1 MSLTTSSTPPS
12 LHLQVLCRNL
22 SSIPP
27 TQLPRALPSL
37 TKHIARCGRALSTTA
52 QDQKKP
58 REDEACRAALLV
70 HKLKTVITTLLT
82 GRNPHARFA
91 AVGLVKAVVDV
102 GGWETLRGVEP
113 WVRGLLS
120 IIQRGDPVAAKELAV
135 ITLTRIY
142 VLLQPYP
149 TLIREIATPTIP
161 AFATACL
168 QLIKPT
174 ASALTASNLETICDA
189 FSTLIPL
196 YPTTFR
202 PFSGQTRSAIR
213 AYLAPTSRHSSSS
226 SSLFVTRSLQRAAGR
241 LAVSLHHVATK
252 SGSGDDWAKR
262 AEGVIRELHATADQ
276 VLRSVHEAWPS
287 SDGYV
292 PTKVDLDGEPSGGS
306 ASPDELPPWIGLSA
320 GVERLVGLFLH
331 LADYLTCPTRCSVA
345 VPLSAMMGAISRVCL
360 IAKPSPKSQNW
371 DQALETNP
379 AIGREEKEELW
390 CLIPQVHVAATDLTL
405 VMLQRFEQAL
415 LPLIPDALDNLVR
428 IFKSGMDVPEIRQSG
443 YLVLHSILSIAG
455 PTLTK
460 QSTASIEPLVAACCR
475 DLQHDAGLLE
485 PGTQLPTTD
494 SSKKKN
500 NKVIANADLFLRPP
514 ASSATTAL
522 LDPILDA
529 DHRAAANSLLPA
541 LFSNLPQQHV
551 KASLR
556 RLVDKTAILTR
567 NRDAMLASVL
577 HPYRDRRGRMYPSI
591 LPHLT
596 RLYPQ
601 HQGLEVIRTNMRV
614 GSSLATRA
622 LSTVDDDEAELE
634 ADEGEEAD
642 EEEKGEVDVENGSEK
657 IDVEPQDHIKNQAE
671 TMPELSITTP
681 HPTTSLDDPS
691 KQDQTTHLPSN
702 PFAPAPKQTTP
713 SSTVHPNPPPKRKHD
728 GSSAANPPKRR
739 SEAASPSSPKRHEDE
754 EAEGFVL
761 STAAAPTVASAE
773 AAAVA
778 IDNANTTPVPP
789 VEENDD
795 SDDSESVHLNMELDE
810 DDAEDEMDG

>member
-1 MSLTTSSTPPS
+1 MPPPTSSNPPS

-37 TKHIARCGRALSTTA
+37 TKHIARCGKLLSTTS

-58 REDEACRAALLV
+58 KDDDTCRAALLV
-70 HKLKTVITTLLT
+70 HKLKTIITTLLT

-91 AVGLVKAVVDV
+91 AVGLVKAAVDV
-102 GGWETLRGVEP
+102 GGWETLRGAEP

-120 IIQRGDPVAAKELAV
+120 IIQRGDSIATKELAV
-135 ITLTRIY
+135 VTLTRIY

-174 ASALTASNLETICDA
+174 ASALTASILETICDA

-202 PFSGQTRSAIR
+202 PFSGQTRSAVR
-213 AYLAPTSRHSSSS
+213 AYLAPTSCDS
-226 SSLFVTRSLQRAAGR
+226 SSLFVTSSLQRAAGR

-262 AEGVIRELHATADQ
+262 VEGVIREVHATADQ

-292 PTKVDLDGEPSGGS
+292 PIKVDIDSEPNGGS
-306 ASPDELPPWIGLSA
+306 ASPDELPPWNGLSA
-320 GVERLVGLFLH
+320 GVDRLVGLFLH
-331 LADYLTCPTRCSVA
+331 LADYLTWPTRSSVA
-345 VPLSAMMGAISRVCL
+345 VPLSAMMGVISRVCL

-371 DQALETNP
+371 DQVLETNP

-390 CLIPQVHVAATDLTL
+390 CLIPQVHVAATHLSL
-405 VMLQRFEQAL
+405 VMLQRFEQGL
-415 LPLIPDALDNLVR
+415 LPLIPEMLDSLVR
-428 IFKSGMDVPEIRQSG
+428 IFKSGMDVPEIRRGG
-443 YLVLHSILSIAG
+443 YLVLGSILSIAG
-455 PTLTK
+455 PTLSK
-460 QSTASIEPLVAACCR
+460 QATASIEPLMAACCR

-485 PGTQLPTTD
+485 PSAQVPATD
-494 SSKKKN
+494 SSKK
-500 NKVIANADLFLRPP
+500 NKVIANADLFLRPSAP
-514 ASSATTAL
+514 YSSSSAAAQ
-522 LDPILDA
+522 DPILDA
-529 DHRAAANSLLPA
+529 DHRAAAEHLLPA
-541 LFSNLPQQHV
+541 LFSNLSQQHV

-601 HQGLEVIRTNMRV
+601 DQGLEVIRTNMRV
-614 GSSLATRA
+614 GSSLTTRA
-622 LSTVDDDEAELE
+622 LSTAEDEAELE
-634 ADEGEEAD
+634 EDEGEVEEQ
-642 EEEKGEVDVENGSEK
+642 EEEKGEVGVKGGSDGSDP
-657 IDVEPQDHIKNQAE
+657 IDISPQDLIINDAE
-671 TMPELSITTP
+671 TIPKPVITTLQ
-681 HPTTSLDDPS
+681 PTTAPEDPS
-691 KQDQTTHLPSN
+691 KQDQTQNLPSN
-702 PFAPAPKQTTP
+702 PFAPAPEQTTP
-713 SSTVHPNPPPKRKHD
+713 SSATHPNPPPKRKHD
-728 GSSAANPPKRR
+728 GSSAAKPPKRR
-739 SEAASPSSPKRHEDE
+739 PESARPSPPERPKSPDSATLVFFGAA
-754 EAEGFVL
+754 V
-761 STAAAPTVASAE
+761 AAA

-778 IDNANTTPVPP
+778 TRNKANNRDSSIDG
-789 VEENDD
+789 NDD
-795 SDDSESVHLNMELDE
+795 SDDSQSVHLNMELDE
-810 DDAEDEMDG
+810 DDDEAEDETGG

>member
-1 MSLTTSSTPPS
+1 MSPTTSPNPPS

-27 TQLPRALPSL
+27 TQLPRSLPSL
-37 TKHIARCGRALSTTA
+37 TQHIARCERALSTTP

-58 REDEACRAALLV
+58 KDDDTCRIALLV
-70 HKLKTVITTLLT
+70 HKLKTIITTLLT

-102 GGWETLRGVEP
+102 GGWETLRGSEP

-120 IIQRGDPVAAKELAV
+120 IIQRGDHIATKELAIV
-135 ITLTRIY
+135 TLTRIY

-149 TLIREIATPTIP
+149 TLTREIATPTIP

-174 ASALTASNLETICDA
+174 ASTPTASVLETICDA
-189 FSTLIPL
+189 FATLIPL

-213 AYLAPTSRHSSSS
+213 ACLAPTSRDA
-226 SSLFVTRSLQRAAGR
+226 SSLFVTRALQRAAGR

-252 SGSGDDWAKR
+252 SGSSDDWAKR
-262 AEGVIRELHATADQ
+262 VEGLIRELHATADQ

-287 SDGYV
+287 SDGYL
-292 PTKVDLDGEPSGGS
+292 PTKVSPDGEPSGGS

-331 LADYLTCPTRCSVA
+331 LADYLTCPTRGPVA
-345 VPLSAMMGAISRVCL
+345 VPLSAIMGTISRVCL

-390 CLIPQVHVAATDLTL
+390 CLIPEIHVAAMNLSL
-405 VMLQRFEQAL
+405 VMLRRFEQGL
-415 LPLIPDALDNLVR
+415 IPLIPEMLDNLVR
-428 IFKSGMDVPEIRQSG
+428 IFKSGMDVPEVRQSG
-443 YLVLHSILSIAG
+443 YLVLNSILSIAG
-455 PTLTK
+455 PTLSK
-460 QSTASIEPLVAACCR
+460 QATASIEPLMAACCR

-485 PGTQLPTTD
+485 RSVDLPATD
-494 SSKKKN
+494 PTSTKKN
-500 NKVIANADLFLRPP
+500 KMIANADLFLRSSPS
-514 ASSATTAL
+514 SSAASQ
-522 LDPILDA
+522 DPTLDA
-529 DHRAAANSLLPA
+529 DHRAAAEHLLPA
-541 LFSNLPQQHV
+541 LLSNVPQQHV

-577 HPYRDRRGRMYPSI
+577 HPYRDRRGRVYPSI

-596 RLYPQ
+596 MLYPQ
-601 HQGLEVIRTNMRV
+601 DQGLEVIRTNMRLS
-614 GSSLATRA
+614 SSLATRA
-622 LSTVDDDEAELE
+622 LSTVEDEAELE
-634 ADEGEEAD
+634 DDEDEDEGEREDGA
-642 EEEKGEVDVENGSEK
+642 EE
-657 IDVEPQDHIKNQAE
+657 IDVEPRDVTENHAE
-671 TMPELSITTP
+671 TITESSTVTP
-681 HPTTSLDDPS
+681 HPTTAPDDAS
-691 KQDQTTHLPSN
+691 QQVQTAHLESN
-702 PFAPAPKQTTP
+702 PFAPTPEEQTPPFTAQ
-713 SSTVHPNPPPKRKHD
+713 PNPPPKRKHD
-728 GSSAANPPKRR
+728 GTSAANPPKRR
-739 SEAASPSSPKRHEDE
+739 SETKNPSPKRQEAE
-754 EAEGFVL
+754 EAVP
-761 STAAAPTVASAE
+761 SDTATAATVVA

-778 IDNANTTPVPP
+778 TTSIHSPP
-789 VEENDD
+789 VDEDDD
-795 SDDSESVHLNMELDE
+795 SDESVHLNMELDE
-810 DDAEDEMDG
+810 DDAEDEMDE